1 MTSANGPGQPGTG
14 RRPDGA
20 ALTIGL
26 ALIGFGALL
35 VWDATGIPDKAGYAG
50 VGPADVPKLIGG
62 GLIVLGL
69 LTGVAGRKAATHRAP
84 PQRLGAV
91 LWILAGLALQILLL
105 KPAGFSVASGL
116 LFACTAAGFGQRRLY
131 ITVPV
136 GVLFAL
142 AVYGMFDLV
151 LNLNLPAGWL
161 ETTIFGG

>member
-1 MTSANGPGQPGTG
+1 MTSAKGPGQPGTG

-20 ALTIGL
+20 ALTIGV
-26 ALIGFGALL
+26 ALISIGALL
-35 VWDATGIPDKAGYAG
+35 FWDAARIPDKAGYAG
-50 VGPADVPKLIGG
+50 VGPADVPRIIGG
-62 GLIVLGL
+62 GLILLGL
-69 LTGVAGRKAATHRAP
+69 LTGWSGVNGTAHRAP
-84 PQRLGAV
+84 PQRFGAV
-91 LWILAGLALQILLL
+91 LWILSGLALQILLL

-142 AVYGMFDLV
+142 AVYGLFDLV

-161 ETTIFGG
+161 ETMIFGG

>member
-1 MTSANGPGQPGTG
+1 MINAQGPGQPGTG

-26 ALIGFGALL
+26 ALIGLGALL
-35 VWDATGIPDKAGYAG
+35 LWDAAGIPDKAGYAG

-62 GLIVLGL
+62 ALIVLGL
-69 LTGVAGRKAATHRAP
+69 LTGLSGRKATHRAP
-84 PQRLGAV
+84 PQRFGAV

-131 ITVPV
+131 LTVPF
-136 GVLFAL
+136 GILFAL
-142 AVYGMFDLV
+142 AVYGLFDLV

-161 ETTIFGG
+161 ETMIFGG